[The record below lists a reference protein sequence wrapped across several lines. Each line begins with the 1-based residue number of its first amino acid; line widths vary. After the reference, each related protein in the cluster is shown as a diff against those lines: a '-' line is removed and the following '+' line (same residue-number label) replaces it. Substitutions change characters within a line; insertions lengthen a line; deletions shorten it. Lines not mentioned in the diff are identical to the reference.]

1 MRDCRSAPSLT
12 SPSGRS
18 PDPSG
23 PGSAGGTAR
32 RPQTALRRAA
42 ARGRAVLSGRGGLL
56 LGTLLV
62 ASVILL
68 TASVARADGEVET
81 QLGDRL
87 HAILGRSGAGFLWA
101 YALAYAAGVATSL
114 TPCVYPLIPIT
125 IGLFGARDAQTTRL
139 AAMGLAA
146 CYVGGLAVTYT
157 SLGIVVG
164 LTGGGFG
171 AYLNKAYV
179 IVPLAL
185 FFVAM
190 AASMFGAFE
199 LQLPSEAQGA
209 LSNVGGKGPI
219 GAFLMG
225 LVAGLIA
232 APCTG
237 PPLAALLVFV
247 GTQKSVFLGGSLLFV
262 YALGI
267 GLLFFV
273 IAGFA
278 LKMPRSGPWMDVIKS
293 LFGVIMLVAALY
305 FLRNVVPPLRSYG
318 RGDLTFLG
326 MQGLLV
332 ALGLAVGG
340 LQRTFHD
347 GLTEAAKK
355 AAGILLMTCGL
366 FGVVAW
372 LFAAPVQSQSQSQP
386 PVQAQG
392 KTGEGAKAAA
402 APAPVVW
409 GADEA
414 AGVAAAQ
421 RDGKPLIID
430 FGATWCVPCQ
440 QLEHQTFVDPRV
452 LSELGRFVLVR
463 VDASDADDRSKA
475 LQAKYGSTALPL
487 VVLIDKKGKIVRR
500 IQEFVSADHLLPI
513 LKQID

>member
-1 MRDCRSAPSLT
+1 MEGEPAP
-12 SPSGRS
+12 
-18 PDPSG
+18 
-23 PGSAGGTAR
+23 
-32 RPQTALRRAA
+32 RPQSTLRRAA
-42 ARGRAVLSGRGGLL
+42 ARGRAILGGGGRGIGRGGLL
-56 LGTLLV
+56 FGTLLV
-62 ASVILL
+62 AAVLL
-68 TASVARADGEVET
+68 VTAGVARADGEVET

-209 LSNVGGKGPI
+209 LSNIGGKGPL

-278 LKMPRSGPWMDVIKS
+278 LKMPRSGPWMDIIKS

-326 MQGLLV
+326 MQGILV
-332 ALGLAVGG
+332 ALGLAIGG
-340 LQRTFHD
+340 LKRTFHD

-355 AAGILLMTCGL
+355 AAGVVLMTCGL

-372 LFAAPVQSQSQSQP
+372 LFAAPAQSQP
-386 PVQAQG
+386 QPQTNGAQ
-392 KTGEGAKAAA
+392 TAAQ
-402 APAPVVW
+402 PAPVVW

-414 AGVAAAQ
+414 AGVAAAR
-421 RDGKPLIID
+421 RDGKPLIVD

-452 LSELGRFVLVR
+452 LAELGRFVLVR

-475 LQAKYGSTALPL
+475 LQEKYGSTALPL
-487 VVLIDKKGKIVRR
+487 VVLIDSKGKIVRR

-513 LKQID
+513 LKKIE